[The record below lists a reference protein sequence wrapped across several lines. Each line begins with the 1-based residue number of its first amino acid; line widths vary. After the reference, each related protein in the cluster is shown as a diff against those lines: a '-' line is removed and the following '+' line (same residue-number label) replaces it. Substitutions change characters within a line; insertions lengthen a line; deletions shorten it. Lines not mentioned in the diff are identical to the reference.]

1 MLKQYTILYNKF
13 DEFGKYEICKYM
25 YPVLNYESID

>member
-1 MLKQYTILYNKF
+1 MLKQYIILYNKF
-13 DEFGKYEICKYM
+13 DEFGEYEICK